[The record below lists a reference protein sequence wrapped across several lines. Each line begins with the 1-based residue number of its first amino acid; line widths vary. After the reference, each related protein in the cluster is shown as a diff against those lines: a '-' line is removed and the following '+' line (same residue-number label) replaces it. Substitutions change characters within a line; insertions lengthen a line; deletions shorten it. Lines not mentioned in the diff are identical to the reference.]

1 MKQWVFTTTRANIRD
16 YTVAQYYYHTSAVKN
31 FYNVYMYTTVLLLII
46 GASLSEPHIVHDN
59 GPGSLIVNFES
70 SNSTW
75 SAMGKEKKQRGLRTQ
90 SLTQQILSVGAP
102 RASSRVKT
110 RKLLTESKEKEEY
123 VGDRLSKKILDE
135 VRVQQEELE
144 EECGVSLTA
153 PARKKV
159 GYVGNLGATRGS
171 LLGKGV
177 DSESEDGSDEEELDV
192 KAVSA
197 DLCPEVNRED
207 ERAMQLFMNP
217 QQPERKSL
225 ADIVMEKIREKQT
238 EIASQ
243 TSDQPSVAFQIDPRV
258 VSMFKGVGQ
267 ILAKYRSGK
276 LPKAFKVIPSLSNWE
291 EILYLTEP
299 DNWSASSMYQAAR
312 IFTSNLSSVK
322 AQRFFNLVLLPR
334 VRDDIREYKR
344 LNFHLYAALRKALF
358 KPAAFFKG
366 LLLPL
371 CESGTCTLREALII
385 SSVLA
390 KTSIPMLHS
399 SAALL
404 KIAEMDYSG
413 ANSIFIRALL
423 DKKYALPYRVIDAI
437 TFHFLKFQHD
447 HRPLPVLWHQA
458 LLAFVQRYKED
469 LSLEQ
474 KEGLLE
480 LLKTKSHHGITPE
493 VRREIVNSKCRD
505 IGDVYMNKTNTQ

>member
-1 MKQWVFTTTRANIRD
+1 
-16 YTVAQYYYHTSAVKN
+16 
-31 FYNVYMYTTVLLLII
+31 
-46 GASLSEPHIVHDN
+46 
-59 GPGSLIVNFES
+59 
-70 SNSTW
+70 
-75 SAMGKEKKQRGLRTQ
+75 MGKEKKQRRTQ

-102 RASSRVKT
+102 RATSRVKA
-110 RKLLTESKEKEEY
+110 RKQLTESKEKEDY
-123 VGDRLSKKILDE
+123 VGNRLSKKILTE
-135 VRVQQEELE
+135 VRAQQEELE
-144 EECGVSLTA
+144 EEHGVNLTV
-153 PARKKV
+153 PTRKKKV
-159 GYVGNLGATRGS
+159 DSGGDEGAARGS
-171 LLGKGV
+171 LPGNRV
-177 DSESEDGSDEEELDV
+177 DSDSDDESDEEEFDARV
-192 KAVSA
+192 VSA

-225 ADIVMEKIREKQT
+225 ADIVMEKIKEKQT

-243 TSDQPSVAFQIDPRV
+243 MSDQPSVTFQMDPRV

-322 AQRFFNLVLLPR
+322 AQRFLNLVLLPR
-334 VRDDIREYKR
+334 IRDDIREYKR
-344 LNFHLYAALRKALF
+344 LNFHLYTALRKALF

-390 KTSIPMLHS
+390 KTSVPMLHS

-423 DKKYALPYRVIDAI
+423 DKKYALPYRVIDAV

-447 HRPLPVLWHQA
+447 PRPLPVLWHQA
-458 LLAFVQRYKED
+458 LLVFVQRYKED

-474 KEGLLE
+474 KEALLE
-480 LLKTKSHHGITPE
+480 LLKTKNHHEITPE
-493 VRREIVNSKCRD
+493 VRREIVSSKCRD
-505 IGDVYMNKTNTQ
+505 IGDVYMNKTSTQQ